1 MKFNDNETSLI
12 SKLFKIVYVTYGVLT
27 MLNWT
32 QLGTMYPIFQKIYLL
47 DEIFSFIILYF
58 IYLHSKPKKN
68 NFIIALGIVLYLI
81 YVTAVTREMNLLLFT
96 VFFLAARSINY
107 IDLFKRDIY
116 LKIFSFLGIFYLG
129 KIGFFP
135 NMSVARDALSLR
147 LRETFGFNYPTY
159 AMYSIMIIGLEWL
172 IIRKN
177 KITYIELL
185 CILILDIF
193 MGNLTDARGEAI
205 TLFLACLF
213 SLLIYKVTPRKIKI
227 HFNNKIVKYMIILMP
242 EIFCIISYCI
252 VYWLK
257 TTDPIYNLVNS
268 ITSSRMDILKFYLTN
283 YGVHTLPI
291 NFDVNY
297 INGFGEH
304 ISAIDNGYLYLGIR
318 LGLIC
323 LIIYLSICSYIIKT
337 SIDTGNNFTIAIIFA
352 FMLLNLVEYV
362 SIIPAIALYCV
373 MRSQVKQ
380 SKVVKLE

>member
-1 MKFNDNETSLI
+1 M
-12 SKLFKIVYVTYGVLT
+12 
-27 MLNWT
+27 
-32 QLGTMYPIFQKIYLL
+32 
-47 DEIFSFIILYF
+47 
-58 IYLHSKPKKN
+58 
-68 NFIIALGIVLYLI
+68 
-81 YVTAVTREMNLLLFT
+81 
-96 VFFLAARSINY
+96 
-107 IDLFKRDIY
+107 
-116 LKIFSFLGIFYLG
+116 
-129 KIGFFP
+129 
-135 NMSVARDALSLR
+135 
-147 LRETFGFNYPTY
+147 
-159 AMYSIMIIGLEWL
+159 
-172 IIRKN
+172 
-177 KITYIELL
+177 

-193 MGNLTDARGEAI
+193 MENLTDARGEAI